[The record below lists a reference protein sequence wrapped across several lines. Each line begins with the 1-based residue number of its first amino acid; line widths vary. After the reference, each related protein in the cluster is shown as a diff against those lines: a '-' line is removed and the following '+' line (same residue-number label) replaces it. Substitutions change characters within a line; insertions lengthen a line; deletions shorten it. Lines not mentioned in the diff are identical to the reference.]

1 MKTFRTRTR
10 TPLPKQ
16 QQGASLFIA
25 LIILLVVT
33 VLAMS
38 SAREAALE
46 SRISGNYIEQQRLA
60 NSAEAGLR
68 DAENTMRA
76 TSKPREPQTVPNCE
90 STQPCFLSTAVA
102 YAQDFTQ
109 AQDYAPTDAST
120 LERTTK
126 WYSQV
131 APSGEAEGQA
141 ENPEYGNPMLGIGTF
156 RYEVNSQAA
165 NTAGAQ
171 VSLRSVTAKVFN

>member
-1 MKTFRTRTR
+1 MKTFRTRIS
-10 TPLPKQ
+10 LPKQ

-33 VLAMS
+33 VLAIS

-46 SRISGNYIEQQRLA
+46 SRISGNYIEQQRLT

-68 DAENTMRA
+68 DAENAMRA
-76 TSKPREPQTVPNCE
+76 TSKPREPQTVPNCA
-90 STQPCFLSTAVA
+90 SVQPCFLNTAVA
-102 YAQDFTQ
+102 YDQDFTQ
-109 AQDYAPTDAST
+109 AQDYAPTDTSR

-126 WYSQV
+126 WYSQI

-141 ENPEYGNPMLGIGTF
+141 ENPEYNSTSLGIGTF
-156 RYEVNSQAA
+156 RYEVNSRAS